1 VGEEEPAADDQ
12 TNDEEVV
19 IVSPPPPVVAPPAPT
34 PVEAKK
40 PSNIGRS
47 ADGHVTL
54 LNPKFTSSAPQQ
66 QKSSPSGTYRPN
78 YYTNPD
84 PRYGL
89 HNAQGAQAPGAS
101 AGRYSSTTSNSA
113 SYGNYGNMSSA
124 SSNQYGQ
131 RDGRFDGFG
140 DDDID
145 LSARDLMQKMSVA
158 AKKDL
163 HAVKN
168 VASRVGS
175 TLRSAAN
182 SLYDELQKS

>member
-1 VGEEEPAADDQ
+1 MGEQSDEEEV
-12 TNDEEVV
+12 TV
-19 IVSPPPPVVAPPAPT
+19 VSPPAPAVAPPAPA
-34 PVEAKK
+34 PVEVKK

-89 HNAQGAQAPGAS
+89 HNTQGAQAPQAS
-101 AGRYSSTTSNSA
+101 AGRYSSPAANSS

-131 RDGRFDGFG
+131 RDGRFDGFDG
-140 DDDID
+140 DDTD
-145 LSARDLMQKMSVA
+145 LSARDLMQKMSLA
-158 AKKDL
+158 AKNDL

>member
-1 VGEEEPAADDQ
+1 MDEQSDEEEVAVA
-12 TNDEEVV
+12 
-19 IVSPPPPVVAPPAPT
+19 SPPAPVVAPPAPA
-34 PVEAKK
+34 PIEVKK

-54 LNPKFTSSAPQQ
+54 LNPKFTSSVQRQ
-66 QKSSPSGTYRPN
+66 QKSTPSGTYRPN
-78 YYTNPD
+78 YYANPD

-89 HNAQGAQAPGAS
+89 HNTQGAQAPQGS
-101 AGRYSSTTSNSA
+101 AGRYSSPATNSS

-131 RDGRFDGFG
+131 RDGRFDGFD

-145 LSARDLMQKMSVA
+145 LSARDLMQKMSLA
-158 AKKDL
+158 AKNDL